1 MCSDKPPPGLTLEVM
16 TNRLPSTLF
25 ISDNKSTPKVAGG
38 HISAAHYSVA
48 QGELHAALFAPLHY
62 EPNYA
67 YPLLVWLHGPCDNE
81 SQLKRVM
88 PLISMRNYVAVGP
101 RGPRYGDRMAARSG
115 YSWPQSVVEWSSA
128 EQRVFDAIELA
139 RARFHIAPG
148 RVFLAGYDCGGTMA
162 FRVAMDHPERF
173 AGVLS
178 LCGRFPTSEAPL
190 RRLSHARRVPLFL
203 ACGRDSRSYAT
214 AEVCRN
220 LKLFHSAGMNVSLRQ
235 YPCGHEIVPAMLAD
249 MDRWIMEQI
258 SGDSSMVVSGQT
270 SAR

>member
-1 MCSDKPPPGLTLEVM
+1 M
-16 TNRLPSTLF
+16 TNRLQSTLS
-25 ISDNKSTPKVAGG
+25 ISHREPTPKITGG
-38 HISAAHYSVA
+38 HIAAARYSVA

-67 YPLLVWLHGPCDNE
+67 YPLLVWLHGPRDNE

-101 RGPRYGDRMAARSG
+101 RGPRYDDRMAAGSG
-115 YSWPQSVVEWSSA
+115 YSWSQSVAEWSIA
-128 EQRVFDAIELA
+128 EQRIFDAIELA
-139 RARFHIAPG
+139 QARFHIAPG
-148 RVFLAGYDCGGTMA
+148 RVFLAGYDCGGSMA
-162 FRVAMDHPERF
+162 FRVAMDQPERF

-178 LCGRFPTSEAPL
+178 LCGRFPNSEAPL
-190 RRLSHARRVPLFL
+190 RRLSDARRVPLFL
-203 ACGRDSRSYAT
+203 ACGRDSRSYT
-214 AEVCRN
+214 TVEVCSN

-235 YPCGHEIVPAMLAD
+235 YPCDHEIVPAMLAD

-258 SGDSSMVVSGQT
+258 SGCSSTVVSSET